1 MSPEGKTPK
10 DDKVKTP
17 DKSPEEIQKE
27 IEDTRAELGETVAAV
42 AEATDVKRQA
52 QAKVADVKA
61 QASAKADEAKAKARE
76 FGNPK
81 PLAIAGGVLA
91 LALLWRLIR
100 R

>member
-1 MSPEGKTPK
+1 MSDEAKTPK
-10 DDKVKTP
+10 ENEAKAP

-27 IEDTRAELGETVAAV
+27 IEDTRAELGKTVAAV
-42 AEATDVKRQA
+42 AEATDVKAQA

-91 LALLWRLIR
+91 LVLVWRLIR